1 MNVLIVEDEKQI
13 ACFIKM
19 ELEHEGYTAIIACDG
34 REAIEKV
41 KTIQFD
47 IILLDIMI
55 PFING
60 IEVCKRI
67 REFSNIP
74 IIMLTA
80 KEDISDKVIGLDSG
94 ANDYIT
100 KPFDIEEL
108 FARMRV
114 VTRVQNVEQTKKLTA
129 DGIVM
134 DIETHEIICNDKSVE
149 LTKKEFDVLEQ
160 LLRNKGIVMSRS
172 RLLQTVW
179 DYDYFGDSNVVDVTI
194 KHMRIKLGDNQHR
207 IISTVRG
214 YGYVIRR

>member
-1 MNVLIVEDEKQI
+1 MNVLIVEDEQQI

-19 ELEHEGYTAIIACDG
+19 ELEHEGYMALIAIDG

-134 DIETHEIICNDKSVE
+134 DIETHEIICNDKKVE

-160 LLRNKGIVMSRS
+160 LLCNKGIVMSRS

-194 KHMRIKLGDNQHR
+194 KHM
-207 IISTVRG
+207 
-214 YGYVIRR
+214 

>member
-1 MNVLIVEDEKQI
+1 MKVLIVEDEKQI

-19 ELEHEGYTAIIACDG
+19 ELEHEGYMATIASDG

-41 KTIQFD
+41 KTITFD
-47 IILLDIMI
+47 VILLDIMI
-55 PFING
+55 PFLNG

-67 REFSNIP
+67 REFSNIS

-80 KEDISDKVIGLDSG
+80 KSDVSDKVIGLDSG

-108 FARMRV
+108 FARIRV
-114 VTRVQNVEQTKKLTA
+114 TTRDQLEEQTKKLMA
-129 DGIVM
+129 EGIAM
-134 DIETHEIICNDKSVE
+134 NIETHEIICNGKNVN
-149 LTKKEFDVLEQ
+149 LTKKEFGLLEQ
-160 LLRNKGIVMSRS
+160 LLLNKGIVMSRS

-194 KHMRIKLGDNQHR
+194 KHMRIKLGDNQNK

>member
-1 MNVLIVEDEKQI
+1 MKVLIVEDEKQI

-19 ELEHEGYTAIIACDG
+19 ELEHEGYMATIASDG

-41 KTIQFD
+41 KTITFD
-47 IILLDIMI
+47 VILLDIMI
-55 PFING
+55 PFLNG

-80 KEDISDKVIGLDSG
+80 KSDVSDKVIGLDSG

-108 FARMRV
+108 FARIRV
-114 VTRVQNVEQTKKLTA
+114 TTRDQLEEQTKKLMA
-129 DGIVM
+129 EGIAM
-134 DIETHEIICNDKSVE
+134 NIETHEIICNGKNVN
-149 LTKKEFDVLEQ
+149 LTKKEFGLLEQ
-160 LLRNKGIVMSRS
+160 LLLNKGIVMSRS

>member
-1 MNVLIVEDEKQI
+1 MKVLIVEDEKQI

-19 ELEHEGYTAIIACDG
+19 ELEHEGYMATIASDG

-41 KTIQFD
+41 KTITFD
-47 IILLDIMI
+47 VILLDIMI
-55 PFING
+55 PFLNG

-80 KEDISDKVIGLDSG
+80 KSDVSDKVIGLDSG

-108 FARMRV
+108 FARIRV
-114 VTRVQNVEQTKKLTA
+114 TTRDQLEEQTKKLMA
-129 DGIVM
+129 EGIAM
-134 DIETHEIICNDKSVE
+134 NIETHEIICNGKNVN
-149 LTKKEFDVLEQ
+149 LTKKEFGLLEQ
-160 LLRNKGIVMSRS
+160 LLLNKGIVMSRS

-194 KHMRIKLGDNQHR
+194 KHMRIKLGDNQNK

>member
-1 MNVLIVEDEKQI
+1 ML
-13 ACFIKM
+13 F
-19 ELEHEGYTAIIACDG
+19 Y
-34 REAIEKV
+34 
-41 KTIQFD
+41 F
-47 IILLDIMI
+47 IMI
-55 PFING
+55 PFLNG

-80 KEDISDKVIGLDSG
+80 KSDVSDKVIGLDSG

-108 FARMRV
+108 FARIRV
-114 VTRVQNVEQTKKLTA
+114 TTRDQLEEQTKKLMA
-129 DGIVM
+129 EGIAM
-134 DIETHEIICNDKSVE
+134 NIETHEIICNGKNVN
-149 LTKKEFDVLEQ
+149 LTKKEFGLLEQ
-160 LLRNKGIVMSRS
+160 LLLNKGIVMSRS

-194 KHMRIKLGDNQHR
+194 KHMRIKLGDNQNK